1 MARAPKKSSK
11 KPRSTA
17 KPRSNSPTWLPS
29 WLKNWLIKLRVFAI
43 ALGAIGLVSTLPQNI
58 VEKLPENAQQ
68 AVSITVDIRTLLGDI
83 ASDTGG
89 WLGDL
94 LSSRTS
100 SFSEDLVSLIQSLPL
115 DPKRWMP
122 QNDGTIQ
129 PDASRLPQVAGSF
142 SSAKKLLYEKVYSD
156 HRETFYCGCRY
167 DDKRQIALGSCG
179 LMGLTSSR
187 AQRVEAEHVFP
198 AAQFGNT
205 RKCWRQPA
213 AFPECVSSSGRTLSG
228 RQCCERTD
236 PVFEAAHNDL
246 FNLYPA
252 DGYIN
257 GQRSNFNWG
266 MVSGGERFGDCD
278 IRIDASQRRVQPPQ
292 NVRGDIARTMF
303 YMRDTYGF
311 RLSRQ
316 DEQLYTAWNNSDPP
330 DVWEIEREK
339 RIRRIQE
346 KGNTYISDYKRL

>member
-17 KPRSNSPTWLPS
+17 KSRSNTPIWLPS
-29 WLKNWLIKLRVFAI
+29 KLKTWLLKLRGLAI
-43 ALGAIGLVSTLPQNI
+43 ALGAIGLVSTLPQTI
-58 VEKLPENAQQ
+58 VEKLPESAQQ
-68 AVSITVDIRTLLGDI
+68 AVSITVDIRTLLGEI

-94 LSSRTS
+94 LGSRAPS
-100 SFSEDLVSLIQSLPL
+100 LSGDMLSLIQSLPL
-115 DPKRWMP
+115 DPKRWLP
-122 QNDGTIQ
+122 QNGDTIQ

-142 SSAKKLLYEKVYSD
+142 AGAKKLLYDQVYSD
-156 HRETFYCGCRY
+156 HRKTFYCGCRY
-167 DDKRQIALGSCG
+167 DDKRQIELGSCG
-179 LMGLTSSR
+179 LTGLTSSR

-198 AAQFGNT
+198 AAQFGNM
-205 RKCWRQPA
+205 RKCWRQPE
-213 AFPECVSSSGRTLSG
+213 AFPDCVTSGGRTLSG

-266 MVSGGERFGDCD
+266 MVGGGERFGDCD

-330 DVWEIEREK
+330 DAWEIEREK
-339 RIRRIQE
+339 RIRRIQGV
-346 KGNTYISDYKRL
+346 GNTYVADYKPL